1 MTKGIDDLQPE
12 RLEQILAVRGLNKG
26 QLAALVGVAAS
37 TVTKWCKGD
46 QSPEAE
52 KFVRLADVLRV
63 QPEWL
68 TRPPLKRVS
77 APLFRSNASALKSG
91 RERLEQRTNMLQEV
105 AVLLLEHVD
114 FPSLNVPVRNFTSA
128 DQITAADIEAAA
140 EECRSLWQLG
150 KGPIQD
156 LLLAAEGAGIVV
168 VREETDIPVIEGLSC
183 WSDELGGRPLV
194 HLSADKANAFRS
206 RFDLAHEVGH
216 LVLHKHLPPATDKEV
231 YNLMESQ
238 AHQFAGALLLP
249 AQTFADEVR
258 LPVNLDSLL
267 TLKRRWGVSV
277 AAMLM
282 RLHALRILS
291 SDEKLVLFKRRS
303 ARWGAKSEPADQAW
317 APEKPRLLRRTI
329 ELLVS
334 EGVLS
339 AERIPHFLGS
349 STLDIEKL
357 CHLRER
363 YFEEPGQVMDL
374 AMLRDSR
381 AREDRPAT
389 SPQGAADVIDFRR
402 FRK

>member
-12 RLEQILAVRGLNKG
+12 RLEQLLSVRGLTKG

-52 KFVRLADVLRV
+52 TFQRLASVLNV
-63 QPEWL
+63 KSEWL
-68 TRPPLKRVS
+68 TRLPMKRVS

-91 RERLEQRTNMLQEV
+91 RERLEARTTMLQEV
-105 AVLLLEHVD
+105 AVLLSEHVD
-114 FPSLNVPVRNFTSA
+114 FPSLNLPHRDFTSA
-128 DQITAADIEAAA
+128 DQITDADIESAA
-140 EECRSLWQLG
+140 EECRALWQLG

-168 VREETDIPVIEGLSC
+168 VREETEIPVIEGLSC
-183 WSDELGGRPLV
+183 WSEELGGRPLV

-206 RFDLAHEVGH
+206 RFDLAHEIGH
-216 LVLHKHLPPATDKEV
+216 LVLHRDLPPPPDKEA
-231 YNLMESQ
+231 YNLMERQ

-267 TLKRRWGVSV
+267 SLKQRWGASV

-291 SDEKLVLFKRRS
+291 DEEKLALFKRRS
-303 ARWGAKSEPADQAW
+303 ARLGVKSEPGDQAW
-317 APEKPRLLRRTI
+317 TPEKPRLLRRSI

-339 AERIPHFLGS
+339 AERIPFFLGT

-363 YFEEPGQVMDL
+363 YFEAPGQVMDL
-374 AMLRDSR
+374 AMLRNSR
-381 AREDRPAT
+381 ARDEGSA
-389 SPQGAADVIDFRR
+389 SPVRNAGDVIDFRR
-402 FRK
+402 FRR

>member
-1 MTKGIDDLQPE
+1 MTKGINDLQPE
-12 RLEQILAVRGLNKG
+12 RLEQMLSVRGLTKG

-52 KFVRLADVLRV
+52 TFDRLASVLNV
-63 QPEWL
+63 KPEWL
-68 TRPPLKRVS
+68 TRPPMKRVT

-91 RERLEQRTNMLQEV
+91 REKLEARTTMLQEV
-105 AVLLLEHVD
+105 AVLLSEHVD
-114 FPSLNVPVRNFTSA
+114 FPPLNLPVRHFTSS
-128 DQITAADIEAAA
+128 DQITGAEIESAA

-156 LLLAAEGAGIVV
+156 LLLAAEGAGVVV
-168 VREETDIPVIEGLSC
+168 VREETEIPVIEGLSC
-183 WSDELGGRPLV
+183 WSEELGGRPLV

-206 RFDLAHEVGH
+206 RFDLAHEIGH
-216 LVLHKHLPPATDKEV
+216 LILHKNLAPPQDREA
-231 YNLMESQ
+231 YNLMERQ

-249 AQTFADEVR
+249 AQSFANEVR

-267 TLKRRWGVSV
+267 TLKQRWGASV

-282 RLHALRILS
+282 RLHALKILN

-303 ARWGAKSEPADQAW
+303 ARWGAKSEPGDNTW
-317 APEKPRLLRRTI
+317 EPEKPRLLRRSI

-339 AERIPHFLGS
+339 AERIPYFLGT
-349 STLDIEKL
+349 STFDIEKL
-357 CHLRER
+357 CHLREH
-363 YFEEPGQVMDL
+363 YFETPGQVMDL
-374 AMLRDSR
+374 AMLRVAK
-381 AREDRPAT
+381 ARDDKQV
-389 SPQGAADVIDFRR
+389 SPTGGGGDVIDFRR

>member
-1 MTKGIDDLQPE
+1 MTKGIDDLQPQ
-12 RLEQILAVRGLNKG
+12 RLEQILVVRGLTKG

-52 KFVRLADVLRV
+52 KFGRLAEVLKV

-68 TRPPLKRVS
+68 TRPPLVRVS

-91 RERLEQRTNMLQEV
+91 RERLEERTNMLQEV
-105 AVLLLEHVD
+105 ASLLLEYVD
-114 FPSLNVPVRNFTSA
+114 FPSLNLPARNFTSA
-128 DQITAADIEAAA
+128 DQIATVDIEAAA
-140 EECRSLWQLG
+140 EECRAMWQLG

-183 WSDELGGRPLV
+183 WSEVLGGRPLV
-194 HLSADKANAFRS
+194 YLSADKANAFRS
-206 RFDLAHEVGH
+206 RFDLAHELGH
-216 LVLHKHLPPATDKEV
+216 LVLHKHLPAAEDREV

-249 AQTFADEVR
+249 PQSFADEVR

-282 RLHALRILS
+282 RLYALGVLTA
-291 SDEKLVLFKRRS
+291 DEKLALFKRRS

-317 APEKPRLLRRTI
+317 APEKPRLLRRSI

-339 AERIPHFLGS
+339 AERIPHFLGPS
-349 STLDIEKL
+349 AQDIERL

-381 AREDRPAT
+381 MREER
-389 SPQGAADVIDFRR
+389 SPTPGQGAADVIDFRR
-402 FRK
+402 LRR

>member
-12 RLEQILAVRGLNKG
+12 RLEQLLSVRGLTKG

-52 KFVRLADVLRV
+52 TFERIANELNVK
-63 QPEWL
+63 PEWL
-68 TRPPLKRVS
+68 TRPPMKRLS

-91 RERLEQRTNMLQEV
+91 REMLKARTTMLQEV
-105 AVLLLEHVD
+105 AVLLSEHVD
-114 FPSLNVPVRNFTSA
+114 FPRLNLPLRSFTSA
-128 DQITAADIEAAA
+128 DQITSDDIESAA
-140 EECRSLWQLG
+140 EECRAFWQLG

-168 VREETDIPVIEGLSC
+168 VREETKIPVIEGLSC
-183 WSDELGGRPLV
+183 WSEELGGRPLV

-206 RFDLAHEVGH
+206 RFDLAHEIGH
-216 LVLHKHLPPATDKEV
+216 LVLHRHLPPPPDREA

-249 AQTFADEVR
+249 AQTFSDEVR
-258 LPVNLDSLL
+258 LPINLDSLL
-267 TLKRRWGVSV
+267 TLKQRWGVSV
-277 AAMLM
+277 AAMVM
-282 RLHALRILS
+282 RLHALRILND
-291 SDEKLVLFKRRS
+291 DEKLALFKRRS
-303 ARWGAKSEPADQAW
+303 SRWGAKSEPGDQAW
-317 APEKPRLLRRTI
+317 AFERPRLLRRSI

-339 AERIPHFLGS
+339 AERIPYFLGT

-363 YFEEPGQVMDL
+363 YFQEPGQVMDL

-381 AREDRPAT
+381 ARDDRQA
-389 SPQGAADVIDFRR
+389 SPTRSAGDVIDIRR
-402 FRK
+402 FRR

>member
-12 RLEQILAVRGLNKG
+12 RLEQILVVRGLNKG

-52 KFVRLADVLRV
+52 KFVRLADVLQV

-114 FPSLNVPVRNFTSA
+114 FPSLNLPVRSFTSA

-216 LVLHKHLPPATDKEV
+216 LVLHKHLPPAPDKEA

-291 SDEKLVLFKRRS
+291 SDEKLALFKRRS
-303 ARWGAKSEPADQAW
+303 ARWGAKSEPADQSW

-349 STLDIEKL
+349 SALDIEKL

-381 AREDRPAT
+381 VREDKPT
-389 SPQGAADVIDFRR
+389 TPPQGAADVIDFRR

>member
-1 MTKGIDDLQPE
+1 MTKGIDDLQPQ
-12 RLEQILAVRGLNKG
+12 RLEHMLAVRGLTKG

-52 KFVRLADVLRV
+52 TFERLAYVLNV
-63 QPEWL
+63 KPEWL
-68 TRPPLKRVS
+68 TRPPLKGVS

-91 RERLEQRTNMLQEV
+91 REMLEARTLMLQEI
-105 AVLLLEHVD
+105 ATLLSEHVD
-114 FPSLNVPVRNFTSA
+114 FPWLCLPVRNFTSA
-128 DQITAADIEAAA
+128 DQITSADIESAA
-140 EECRSLWQLG
+140 EECRVLWQLG

-156 LLLAAEGAGIVV
+156 LVLAAEGAGVVV
-168 VREETDIPVIEGLSC
+168 VREETEIPVIEGLSC
-183 WSDELGGRPLV
+183 WSEELGGRPLV
-194 HLSADKANAFRS
+194 HLSADKSNAFRS
-206 RFDLAHEVGH
+206 RFDLAHELGH
-216 LVLHKHLPPATDKEV
+216 LVLHRFLPPPADKET

-267 TLKRRWGVSV
+267 SLKQRWGVSV

-282 RLHALRILS
+282 RLHALCVLS
-291 SDEKLVLFKRRS
+291 ADEKLALFKRRS
-303 ARWGAKSEPADQAW
+303 ARWGAKSEPGDQAW
-317 APEKPRLLRRTI
+317 VPEKPRLLRRSV

-339 AERIPHFLGS
+339 AERIPYFLGVS
-349 STLDIEKL
+349 NRDVEKL

-381 AREDRPAT
+381 CRDETPLSRPSTA
-389 SPQGAADVIDFRR
+389 GDVIDFRR
-402 FRK
+402 FRR